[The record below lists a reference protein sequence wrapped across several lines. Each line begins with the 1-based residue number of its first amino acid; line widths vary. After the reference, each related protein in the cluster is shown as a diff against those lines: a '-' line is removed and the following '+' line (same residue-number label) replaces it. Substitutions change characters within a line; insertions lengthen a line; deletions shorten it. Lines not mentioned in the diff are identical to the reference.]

1 MAATLGS
8 LVSETK
14 RNRLSLIGSLTEDAV
29 LHVWDKVAQF
39 VETHMLQQKG
49 VSIGGLGTFTF
60 SKRKL
65 EVGNNRAILIQ
76 RPVFVLSERFKQTHS
91 LHCVKKHASGQVPLH
106 PLNYTQLSNMTGVR
120 REMVEGAV
128 REVLQALS
136 RAVAAKKSIEF
147 DLKDIGRLTIHDG
160 KAKLSFFREFI
171 YRLDGCCD
179 MEGAFRSSSTDSS
192 ICSIIS
198 NPQPSSRSSSSLS
211 LPRIVQPVVGEEDGE
226 MSLSLEYSRGSSGEN
241 SPSIGHSPSTY
252 EETRLSRQMDRG
264 ALRMATICEEDEHGE
279 KEEANA
285 CQDGVCIVGENGKI
299 LSKGQR
305 AEPPPSDKKPTKST
319 SSGKLSQPTLTPK
332 PTMLLVGSRESP
344 TAVLA
349 SLSHQP
355 SRGSLSTSSQQT
367 GVAVRD
373 GEFQSRSYTRTTTSS
388 SSGGGGRSSRRTSTS
403 CTSRSCYCS
412 LGPTPAVT
420 RPSTCSHKSSA
431 GQELCYLCH
440 QRALLNIPV
449 NLSKERA
456 AKEKTYNDTLHEYQ
470 RRHELLAMA
479 RAQADRTKRR
489 LQDQEM
495 ASFNQSIATTIKSQ
509 KEAKSSEMDVRKLLC
524 TNKHET
530 YYSHSL

>member
-211 LPRIVQPVVGEEDGE
+211 LPRIVQPVVV
-226 MSLSLEYSRGSSGEN
+226 
-241 SPSIGHSPSTY
+241 
-252 EETRLSRQMDRG
+252 
-264 ALRMATICEEDEHGE
+264 RM
-279 KEEANA
+279 
-285 CQDGVCIVGENGKI
+285 
-299 LSKGQR
+299 L
-305 AEPPPSDKKPTKST
+305 
-319 SSGKLSQPTLTPK
+319 
-332 PTMLLVGSRESP
+332 
-344 TAVLA
+344 
-349 SLSHQP
+349 
-355 SRGSLSTSSQQT
+355 
-367 GVAVRD
+367 
-373 GEFQSRSYTRTTTSS
+373 
-388 SSGGGGRSSRRTSTS
+388 
-403 CTSRSCYCS
+403 
-412 LGPTPAVT
+412 
-420 RPSTCSHKSSA
+420 
-431 GQELCYLCH
+431 
-440 QRALLNIPV
+440 
-449 NLSKERA
+449 
-456 AKEKTYNDTLHEYQ
+456 
-470 RRHELLAMA
+470 
-479 RAQADRTKRR
+479 
-489 LQDQEM
+489 
-495 ASFNQSIATTIKSQ
+495 
-509 KEAKSSEMDVRKLLC
+509 
-524 TNKHET
+524 
-530 YYSHSL
+530 